1 MKEIQSRANPLFRQ
15 WLKERGHAGRPG
27 HMVRLEGPHL
37 CQAWLQNGLAVRW
50 LLIDQTKCN
59 DPEIEAICQRVDSEH
74 WVMLSSELF
83 EQLSDVKSHQG
94 VMLMVDLPVRALPE
108 SFHHSVVVLDAV
120 QDPGNVGTIL
130 RICAATKVG
139 TVIATA
145 GTASCWSPKVLRSA
159 QGAHS
164 GLEIH
169 EVRDVAGWLTQYRE
183 NSQRIPIIVT
193 TLEQS
198 TSLYQTRLP
207 EHAVW
212 VFGSEGQGVSP
223 DLLALA
229 DQCLRIDHDV
239 QYVESLNVAT
249 AAALCLFEQRRQYA
263 T

>member
-1 MKEIQSRANPLFRQ
+1 MKEIQSRANPLLRQ
-15 WLKERGHAGRPG
+15 WLKERSHAGRPG
-27 HMVRLEGPHL
+27 HMVWIEGPHL

-50 LLIDQTKCN
+50 LIIDQTRCG
-59 DPEIEAICQRVDSEH
+59 DPEIQAICQCVDSEH
-74 WVMLSSELF
+74 WVMLAGGLF

-94 VMLMVDLPVRALPE
+94 VMLMVDLPARALPE
-108 SFHHSVVVLDAV
+108 SFPHTVVILDAV

-130 RICAATKVG
+130 RICAATGVG

-145 GTASCWSPKVLRSA
+145 GTAACWSPKVLRSA

-169 EVRDVAGWLTQYRE
+169 EVRDISGWLKRYQE
-183 NSQRIPIIVT
+183 KSQRLPIIAT
-193 TLEQS
+193 TLVQS
-198 TSLYQTRLP
+198 TSLYQTHLP
-207 EHAVW
+207 EHAIW
-212 VFGSEGQGVSP
+212 MFGSEGQGVSA

-249 AAALCLFEQRRQYA
+249 AAALCLFEQRRQHPA
-263 T
+263 